1 MNKSIFAAALLF
13 AGSLL
18 SNAAQAQIDDLTTWN
33 STGSVTTTPSSA
45 ELIVNSGTEGNATL
59 TKSVDLL
66 AGDTISFN
74 WNWTYRAQLDDF
86 SPYNPF
92 AQFVINGY
100 MYNESR
106 FSSIPMLYTNYNGDG
121 SIDSSSGWWDFNYTV
136 SAYDSGPA
144 TFSFLVTNM
153 GFNSLSESFKITDFK
168 VVSAVPEP
176 ETYALMATGLL
187 GLLFSRKKK
196 VAVQAAA

>member
-1 MNKSIFAAALLF
+1 MNKPIFATVLLF
-13 AGSLL
+13 AGALL
-18 SNAAQAQIDDLTTWN
+18 SNTAQARIDDLTTWN
-33 STGSVTTTPSSA
+33 STGSVTTSASSA
-45 ELIVNSGTEGNATL
+45 ELMVNSGTEGNATL
-59 TKSVDLL
+59 TKSVDLV

-92 AQFVINGY
+92 ARFLITGSF
-100 MYNESR
+100 YNEST
-106 FSSIPMLYTNYNGDG
+106 FSSVPMLYTKYNGDD
-121 SIDSSSGWWDFNYTV
+121 SIDSSSGWKDFSYTL

-144 TFSFLVTNM
+144 TLSFLVTNK
-153 GFNSLSESFKITDFK
+153 GFNSLNESFKITDFK
-168 VVSAVPEP
+168 VISAVPEP